1 MSFES
6 KVLTFRNLSD
16 EIKRKM
22 PIVKGK
28 VFKEEYV
35 NADFNRYNK
44 CTFINCTIV
53 FEFGICSFTNC
64 DFSGC
69 AFEAKQGSPA
79 SLILALDKQLRE
91 SAFKEKHR

>member
-6 KVLTFRNLSD
+6 KVLSFKNLYD
-16 EIKRKM
+16 EISRKM
-22 PIVKGK
+22 PLVEGK
-28 VFKEEYV
+28 IFKDEYI
-35 NADFNRYNK
+35 NGDFSRYSK

-79 SLILALDKQLRE
+79 ALILTLDRQLRE
-91 SAFKEKHR
+91 SASKEKHR